1 MQCDSSITF
10 WLRRCMLQSRT
21 PTAQTVPWVSAI
33 SWTSTWRA
41 PVTTR
46 SMNTVGS
53 PNALPPSERALSNA
67 SASPDS
73 SSTRRMPR
81 PPPPAV
87 ALIISG

>member
-1 MQCDSSITF
+1 MTF

-21 PTAQTVPWVSAI
+21 PTAHAVPCSSAI
-33 SWTSTWRA
+33 NWTSTWRA

-46 SMNTVGS
+46 SMNTVAS
-53 PNALPPSERALSNA
+53 PNALSPSERALSNA
-67 SASPDS
+67 SARPAS

-81 PPPPAV
+81 PPPPEV